1 MTESGNRVKM
11 RWTGEGRG
19 KRGGNRRTRKKGRP
33 GKRVRK
39 AEVAPPRRRPTRRR
53 SRATLLKAMAHP
65 MRRRLL
71 REISE
76 EGAPLSPA
84 RLAKTF
90 DLPLGLVAYHATV
103 LQRCGA
109 VEVAMPEDG

>member
-1 MTESGNRVKM
+1 MT
-11 RWTGEGRG
+11 EGRG
-19 KRGGNRRTRKKGRP
+19 DRGRNRRTRKKGRP

-39 AEVAPPRRRPTRRR
+39 AEAPPPRGRPTHRR
-53 SRATLLKAMAHP
+53 SRAVLIKAMAHP
-65 MRRRLL
+65 VRRRLL

-76 EGAPLSPA
+76 EGAPVSPA
-84 RLAKTF
+84 QLAKTF

-109 VEVAMPEDG
+109 VEVAVPEDG

>member
-1 MTESGNRVKM
+1 MT
-11 RWTGEGRG
+11 EGRG
-19 KRGGNRRTRKKGRP
+19 ERGKNRRTRKKGRP
-33 GKRVRK
+33 GKRARR
-39 AEVAPPRRRPTRRR
+39 AEAPPPRRRAARRR
-53 SRATLLKAMAHP
+53 SRAVLVKAMAHP
-65 MRRRLL
+65 VRRRLL

-84 RLAKTF
+84 QLAKTF

-109 VEVAMPEDG
+109 VEVAVPKDG